1 MTWGATRIL
10 GSVRGAP
17 FFIPFAIVFSSIGA
31 LIEEY
36 TGQSIKQRVEMFIR
50 RLGYNHLLKIPGNGF
65 PSQRLPRGILTSTRY
80 V

>member
-1 MTWGATRIL
+1 MTWGATRVL

-36 TGQSIKQRVEMFIR
+36 TGQSIKQRVEMFIQ
-50 RLGYNHLLKIPGNGF
+50 RLGYNHLLKIIFHIYFCMSPPPPVNI
-65 PSQRLPRGILTSTRY
+65 Q
-80 V
+80 